1 MFKLN
6 LKRIA
11 ESLMLLGIGYQVG
24 KRYAYHVMYN
34 ALKDPEGREKVLAVV
49 DAAKRA
55 DSED

>member
-1 MFKLN
+1 MLKF
-6 LKRIA
+6 KRIA
-11 ESLMLLGIGYQVG
+11 ESLLLLGIGYQVG